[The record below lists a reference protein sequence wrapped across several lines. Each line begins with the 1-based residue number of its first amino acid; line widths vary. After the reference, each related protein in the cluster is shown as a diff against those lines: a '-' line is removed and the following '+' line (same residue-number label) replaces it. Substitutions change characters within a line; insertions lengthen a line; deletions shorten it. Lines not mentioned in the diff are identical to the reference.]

1 MQIQSIAVD
10 IETLGT
16 PENSGMYQVIPNLA
30 MVFVPEDFRN
40 GIEGYIY
47 TRIPVQEQLNAGC
60 TVDARGLA
68 FWMGM
73 GSYED
78 GKHEGSQKEVIKALK
93 ADVQNTFY
101 QCPAELCD
109 LIDSYGGM
117 LTPEILRTIFEP
129 DFYGVRE
136 VHFYGKGCNFDYS
149 LLQGNMY
156 KRFGTGNISSYRAP
170 QNCRTL
176 EALLTKEEMEQ
187 AREDILPVLN
197 DFIHNTMNANPDIG
211 DLVLHHPLYDAARE
225 ALLISWM
232 LAKKRS

>member
-1 MQIQSIAVD
+1 MQTQSIAVD

-30 MVFVPEDFRN
+30 LVFVPEDYRT
-40 GIEGYIY
+40 GIETFIY
-47 TRIPVQEQLNAGC
+47 SRIPVQEQLDAGC
-60 TVDARGLA
+60 TVDAKGLA

-73 GSYED
+73 SSFEN
-78 GKHEGSQKEVIKALK
+78 GKFEGSQKEVIKSLRSSSP
-93 ADVQNTFY
+93 DTFY
-101 QCPAELCD
+101 QCNKELSE
-109 LIDSYGGM
+109 LINGYSGM
-117 LTPEILRTIFEP
+117 IVPEILRTIFDPEFH
-129 DFYGVRE
+129 DVRD

-156 KRFGTGNISSYRAP
+156 RRFGTGNISSYRSP

-176 EALLTKEEMEQ
+176 EALLTKEEMEE
-187 AREDILPVLN
+187 ARVDILPVLN
-197 DFIHNTMNANPDIG
+197 DFIQRTTANAPDIG
-211 DLVLHHPLYDAARE
+211 ELVLHHPLYDAARE